1 MITFKDINYIRYGN
15 NKNRTIVMLHGWG
28 QNIEMMK
35 FIGDKLDEDVLIID
49 LPGFGKS
56 KEPDTVLSI
65 YDYANLVHDLISNLE
80 IKNIILIGH
89 SFGGK
94 IALAYASK
102 YKVEKLVLLASPFKS
117 KENKI
122 NIRTNVLKKLKKVPG
137 LNKLE
142 EFAKN
147 HIGST
152 DYKNTSGIMR
162 EILVK
167 HVNLDITEDVK
178 KITCPT
184 LIIWGD
190 NDECV
195 PVSDGKLLEKL
206 IKDSGLIVFE
216 GCTHYAYLERLDQLI
231 RILNEFFK

>member
-122 NIRTNVLKKLKKVPG
+122 NIRTKVLKKLKKVPG

-142 EFAKN
+142 EFAKK

-152 DYKNTSGIMR
+152 DYKNASGIMR

-178 KITCPT
+178 KIICPT

>member
-65 YDYANLVHDLISNLE
+65 YDYANLVHDLITNLE

-122 NIRTNVLKKLKKVPG
+122 NIRTKVLKKLKKVPG

-142 EFAKN
+142 EFAKK

-152 DYKNTSGIMR
+152 DYKNASGIMR

-206 IKDSGLIVFE
+206 INDSGLIVFE

>member
-56 KEPDTVLSI
+56 SEPDTVLSI

-122 NIRTNVLKKLKKVPG
+122 NIRTKVLKKLKKVPG

-142 EFAKN
+142 EFAKK

-152 DYKNTSGIMR
+152 DYKNASGIMR

>member
-1 MITFKDINYIRYGN
+1 MITFNDINYIRYGN

-65 YDYANLVHDLISNLE
+65 YDYANLVHDLISNLK

-122 NIRTNVLKKLKKVPG
+122 NIRTKVLKKLKKVPG

-142 EFAKN
+142 EFAKK

-152 DYKNTSGIMR
+152 DYKNASGIMR

-195 PVSDGKLLEKL
+195 PLSDGKLLEKL

-216 GCTHYAYLERLDQLI
+216 GCTHYAYLEILDQLI

>member
-122 NIRTNVLKKLKKVPG
+122 NIRTKVLKKLKKVPG

-142 EFAKN
+142 EFAKK

-152 DYKNTSGIMR
+152 DYKNASGIMR

-206 IKDSGLIVFE
+206 IKDSGLIIFE

>member
-65 YDYANLVHDLISNLE
+65 YDYANLVHDLITNLE

-117 KENKI
+117 KESKI
-122 NIRTNVLKKLKKVPG
+122 NIRTKVLKKLKKVPG

-142 EFAKN
+142 EFAKK

-152 DYKNTSGIMR
+152 DYKNASGIMR

>member
-1 MITFKDINYIRYGN
+1 
-15 NKNRTIVMLHGWG
+15 
-28 QNIEMMK
+28 
-35 FIGDKLDEDVLIID
+35 
-49 LPGFGKS
+49 
-56 KEPDTVLSI
+56 
-65 YDYANLVHDLISNLE
+65 
-80 IKNIILIGH
+80 
-89 SFGGK
+89 
-94 IALAYASK
+94 
-102 YKVEKLVLLASPFKS
+102 
-117 KENKI
+117 
-122 NIRTNVLKKLKKVPG
+122 
-137 LNKLE
+137 
-142 EFAKN
+142 
-147 HIGST
+147 
-152 DYKNTSGIMR
+152 MR
-162 EILVK
+162 KILVK

>member
-117 KENKI
+117 KESKK
-122 NIRTNVLKKLKKVPG
+122 NIRTKVLKKLKKVPG

-142 EFAKN
+142 EFAKK

-152 DYKNTSGIMR
+152 DYKNASGIMR

-231 RILNEFFK
+231 RILNEFLK

>member
-1 MITFKDINYIRYGN
+1 MITFNDINYIRYGN

-65 YDYANLVHDLISNLE
+65 YDYANLVHDLISNLK

-122 NIRTNVLKKLKKVPG
+122 NIRTKVLKKLKKVPG

-142 EFAKN
+142 EFAKK

-152 DYKNTSGIMR
+152 DYKNASGIMR

-195 PVSDGKLLEKL
+195 PLSDGKLLEKL

>member
-15 NKNRTIVMLHGWG
+15 NKSRTIVMLHGWG

-35 FIGDKLDEDVLIID
+35 FIGNKLDEDVLIID

-122 NIRTNVLKKLKKVPG
+122 NIRTKVLKKLKKVPG

-142 EFAKN
+142 EFAKK

-152 DYKNTSGIMR
+152 DYKNASGIMR

>member
-1 MITFKDINYIRYGN
+1 MITFNDINYIRYGN

-35 FIGDKLDEDVLIID
+35 FIGDKLDEDVLIVD

-65 YDYANLVHDLISNLE
+65 YDYANLVHDLISNLKIE
-80 IKNIILIGH
+80 NIILIGH

-102 YKVEKLVLLASPFKS
+102 YKVEKLVLLASPFRAK
-117 KENKI
+117 KNKA
-122 NIRTNVLKKLKKVPG
+122 NIKTKVLKKLKKVPG

-142 EFAKN
+142 EYAKK

-152 DYKNTSGIMR
+152 DYKNASGIMR

-195 PVSDGKLLEKL
+195 PVSDGELLEKL

-231 RILNEFFK
+231 RILNKFFK

>member
-122 NIRTNVLKKLKKVPG
+122 NIRTKVLKKLKKVPG

-142 EFAKN
+142 EFAKK

-152 DYKNTSGIMR
+152 DYKNASGIMR

-184 LIIWGD
+184 LIIWGN

>member
-117 KENKI
+117 KESKK
-122 NIRTNVLKKLKKVPG
+122 NIRTKVLKKLKKVPG

-142 EFAKN
+142 EFAKK

-152 DYKNTSGIMR
+152 DYKNASGIMR
-162 EILVK
+162 KILVK

-206 IKDSGLIVFE
+206 IKDSGLIGFE

>member
-1 MITFKDINYIRYGN
+1 MITFNDINYIGYGN

-65 YDYANLVHDLISNLE
+65 YDYANLVHDLISNLK

-122 NIRTNVLKKLKKVPG
+122 NIRTKVLKKLKKVPG

-142 EFAKN
+142 EFAKK

-152 DYKNTSGIMR
+152 DYKNASGIMR

-195 PVSDGKLLEKL
+195 PLSDGKLLEKL

>member
-122 NIRTNVLKKLKKVPG
+122 NIRTKVLKKLKKVPG

-142 EFAKN
+142 EFAKK

-152 DYKNTSGIMR
+152 DYKNASGIMR

-167 HVNLDITEDVK
+167 HVNLDIAEDVK

>member
-117 KENKI
+117 KESKK
-122 NIRTNVLKKLKKVPG
+122 NIRTKVLKKLKKVPG

-142 EFAKN
+142 EFAKK

-152 DYKNTSGIMR
+152 DYKNASGIMR
-162 EILVK
+162 KILVK

>member
-117 KENKI
+117 KESKI
-122 NIRTNVLKKLKKVPG
+122 NIRTKVLKKLKKVPG

-142 EFAKN
+142 EFAKK

-152 DYKNTSGIMR
+152 DYKNASGIMR

>member
-1 MITFKDINYIRYGN
+1 MITFNDINYIRYGN

-35 FIGDKLDEDVLIID
+35 FIGNKLDEDVLIID

-122 NIRTNVLKKLKKVPG
+122 NIRTKVLKKLKKVPG

-142 EFAKN
+142 EFAKK

-152 DYKNTSGIMR
+152 DYKNASGIMR

>member
-1 MITFKDINYIRYGN
+1 MITFNDINYIRYGN

-65 YDYANLVHDLISNLE
+65 YDYANLVHDLISNLK

-122 NIRTNVLKKLKKVPG
+122 NIRTKVLKKLKKVPG

-142 EFAKN
+142 EFAKK

-152 DYKNTSGIMR
+152 DYKNASGIMR

>member
-122 NIRTNVLKKLKKVPG
+122 NIRAKVLKKLKKVPG

-142 EFAKN
+142 EFAKK

-152 DYKNTSGIMR
+152 DYKNASGIMR

-206 IKDSGLIVFE
+206 INDSGLIVFE

>member
-35 FIGDKLDEDVLIID
+35 FIGDKLDEDVLIVD

-122 NIRTNVLKKLKKVPG
+122 NIRTKVLKKLKKVPG

-142 EFAKN
+142 EFAKK

-152 DYKNTSGIMR
+152 DYKNASGIMR

-184 LIIWGD
+184 LIIWGN

>member
-1 MITFKDINYIRYGN
+1 MITFNDINYIRYGN

-65 YDYANLVHDLISNLE
+65 YDYANLVHDLISNLK

-122 NIRTNVLKKLKKVPG
+122 NIRTKVLKKLKKVPG

-142 EFAKN
+142 EFAKK

-152 DYKNTSGIMR
+152 DYKNASGIMR

-195 PVSDGKLLEKL
+195 PLSDGKLLEKL
-206 IKDSGLIVFE
+206 IKNSGLIVFE

>member
-122 NIRTNVLKKLKKVPG
+122 NIRTKVLKKLKKVPG

-142 EFAKN
+142 EFAKK

-152 DYKNTSGIMR
+152 DYKNASGTMR

>member
-1 MITFKDINYIRYGN
+1 MITFNDINYIRYGN

-122 NIRTNVLKKLKKVPG
+122 NIRTKVLKKLKKVPG

-142 EFAKN
+142 EFAKK

-152 DYKNTSGIMR
+152 DYKNASGIMR

>member
-1 MITFKDINYIRYGN
+1 MITFNDINYIRYGN

-117 KENKI
+117 KENKK
-122 NIRTNVLKKLKKVPG
+122 NIRTKVLKKLKKVPG

-142 EFAKN
+142 EFAKK

-152 DYKNTSGIMR
+152 DYKNASGIMR

>member
-1 MITFKDINYIRYGN
+1 MITFNDINYIRYGN

-28 QNIEMMK
+28 QNVEMMK

-65 YDYANLVHDLISNLE
+65 YDYANLVHDLISNLK

-117 KENKI
+117 KENKK
-122 NIRTNVLKKLKKVPG
+122 NIRTKVLKKLKKVPG

-142 EFAKN
+142 EFAKK

-152 DYKNTSGIMR
+152 DYKNASGIMR

>member
-122 NIRTNVLKKLKKVPG
+122 NIRTKVLKKLKKVPG

-142 EFAKN
+142 EFAKK

-152 DYKNTSGIMR
+152 DYKNASGIMR

-206 IKDSGLIVFE
+206 INDSGLIVFE

>member
-65 YDYANLVHDLISNLE
+65 YDYANLVHDLITNLE

-122 NIRTNVLKKLKKVPG
+122 NIRAKVLKKLKKVPG

-142 EFAKN
+142 EFAKK

-152 DYKNTSGIMR
+152 DYKNASGIMR

-206 IKDSGLIVFE
+206 INDSGLIVFE